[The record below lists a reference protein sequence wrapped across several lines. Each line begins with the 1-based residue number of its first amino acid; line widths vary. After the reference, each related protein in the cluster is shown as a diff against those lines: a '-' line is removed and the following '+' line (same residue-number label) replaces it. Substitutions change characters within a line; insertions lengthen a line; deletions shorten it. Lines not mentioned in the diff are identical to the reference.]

1 MLQQLSVRNLALIDS
16 LELEPGSGLV
26 TFTGETGAG
35 KSVIFNAIGLLMGER
50 ASADVI
56 RHGCDEGSVRGVFY
70 PEGEVAEQLRPRLE
84 EAGIA
89 FSEELIVRR
98 VLSRTG
104 RHRAWLNDAP
114 VTVTFLAEIV
124 GLMMEVVGQHQHLSL
139 VQDDEQRRLVDRWAR
154 PGELGESMASDYAA
168 WRGAMKERKALEAAR
183 ADRVQ
188 RLEFLRFQRDEIH
201 ALELRAGEFD
211 ELSARLQRVRHAEK
225 IREGTHKAQALLY
238 ALDSSAV
245 GRIADAIGEV
255 QKLVAYDESFSP
267 LLERLIDAQET
278 VTDVSRELD
287 RDGVDDSAREL
298 DALETRH
305 QQLKNAM
312 RRFALDEP
320 GLLARLDELSEE
332 IHRLENLSER
342 LDAMEAVE
350 AAALK
355 KAQATADVLDEVRRE
370 AAGALFDRVSVE
382 LERLAMGG
390 AQLALAPVDPKSKPA
405 LTAHGWD
412 SIRIHFS
419 ANPGEAPRPI
429 GKVASGGEL
438 SRLLLAL
445 KRVMMERDPVP
456 TCLFDEVDTGIG
468 GQAAVAVGE
477 MLREVAGSRQILCI
491 THLAQIAS
499 RAHQQFLVEKHVED
513 GRTVSTIRGLDDA
526 EREREIARMLGGAP
540 DTDASLAHARAMLA
554 S

>member
-1 MLQQLSVRNLALIDS
+1 MLQQLSVRNLALIDT
-16 LELEPGSGLV
+16 LELEPGEGLV
-26 TFTGETGAG
+26 AFTGETGAG

-70 PEGEVAEQLRPRLE
+70 PDGSVVPVLRAKLE
-84 EAGIA
+84 EAGIP
-89 FSEELIVRR
+89 FTEELIVRR
-98 VLSRTG
+98 VLSRSG

-114 VTVTFLAEIV
+114 VTIAFLAEVV
-124 GLMMEVVGQHQHLSL
+124 GLLMEVVGQHQHLSL
-139 VQDDEQRRLVDRWAR
+139 VREDEQRRMIDRWAR
-154 PGELGESMASDYAA
+154 PGDLADSMAADYAA
-168 WRGAMKERKALEAAR
+168 WKSAVRERKALEEAR

-188 RLEFLRFQRDEIH
+188 RLEFLRFQRDEISALGLREGEFE
-201 ALELRAGEFD
+201 ALETK
-211 ELSARLQRVRHAEK
+211 LQRVRYAEK
-225 IREGTHKAQALLY
+225 IREGNHKAQSLLY

-245 GRIADAIGEV
+245 GRIADAIGEL
-255 QKLVAYDESFSP
+255 QKLVNYDESYASFV
-267 LLERLIDAQET
+267 ERLVEAQEI

-287 RDGVDDSAREL
+287 RGGFDDDTREL

-305 QQLKNAM
+305 QQLKTAM

-320 GLLARLDELSEE
+320 GMIARLEELNEE
-332 IHRLENLSER
+332 INRLENLTER

-370 AAGALFDRVSVE
+370 AAADLFERVSVE
-382 LERLAMGG
+382 LGRLAMEGS
-390 AQLALAPVDPKSKPA
+390 QLALAPADKKTNPA

-412 SIRIHFS
+412 SIRIYFS
-419 ANPGEAPRPI
+419 ANAGEQARPI

-445 KRVMMERDPVP
+445 KRVMMERDPIP

-468 GQAAVAVGE
+468 GQAAVAVGQ
-477 MLREVAGSRQILCI
+477 MLREVAASRQILCI

-499 RAHQQFLVEKHVED
+499 RAHHQFLVAKHVEE
-513 GRTVSTIRGLDDA
+513 GRTVSTIRELDVS